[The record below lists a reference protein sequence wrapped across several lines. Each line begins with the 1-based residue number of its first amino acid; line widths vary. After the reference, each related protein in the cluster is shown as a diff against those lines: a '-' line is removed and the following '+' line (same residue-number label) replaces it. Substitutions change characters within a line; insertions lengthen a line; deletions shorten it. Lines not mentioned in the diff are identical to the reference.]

1 MKTAKYVQKQKT
13 RKAKIQA
20 RHKNQRRI
28 EARKRS
34 SRATAAVLLDSEQVP
49 FLVMA
54 QRLAQ
59 KRAAL
64 AALTPTINH

>member
-34 SRATAAVLLDSEQVP
+34 SRFTREVMLTSPQVSVLAMAKQL
-49 FLVMA
+49 A
-54 QRLAQ
+54 QRQAAMAAQ
-59 KRAAL
+59 I
-64 AALTPTINH
+64 PQPE